1 MHFAW
6 KEQVPEVQVYTD
18 LWAVAK
24 DLAKR
29 SKTTKECNG
38 KIGDS
43 KGLGRDIWMDLLKGQ
58 RL

>member
-1 MHFAW
+1 M
-6 KEQVPEVQVYTD
+6 PEVQVYTD